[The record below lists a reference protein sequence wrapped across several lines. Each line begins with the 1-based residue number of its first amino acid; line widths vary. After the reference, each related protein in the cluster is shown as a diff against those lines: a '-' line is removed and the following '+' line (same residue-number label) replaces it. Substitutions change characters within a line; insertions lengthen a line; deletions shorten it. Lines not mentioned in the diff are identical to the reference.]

1 MKTDI
6 KTHTTY
12 KVQKKLFKTCSIP
25 VTVSDTDMDTRDIS
39 VSPLEFGYPNYNQT
53 AKWIEGN
60 SLYIHGNCGQIISDG
75 HLTITN

>member
-53 AKWIEGN
+53 TKWKNVIEGN
-60 SLYIHGNCGQIISDG
+60 HWQWQLWLNHI
-75 HLTITN
+75 